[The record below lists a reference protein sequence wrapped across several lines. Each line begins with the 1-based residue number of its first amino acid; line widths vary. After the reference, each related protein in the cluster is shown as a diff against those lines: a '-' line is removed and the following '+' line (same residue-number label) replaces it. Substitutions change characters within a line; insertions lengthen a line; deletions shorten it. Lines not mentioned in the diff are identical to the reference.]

1 MSDKSPVSPTP
12 ADEKSS
18 GEKSRGLGRLLSTR
32 GQKLAAIVGGAF
44 LATIGGVIATRV
56 IAFGETTT
64 QKVLGGPAPLSVR
77 VLPRG
82 TYEESSAIGS
92 YYIVPR
98 AQLSSPD
105 AHSKTELDGFL
116 NEAKRLAW
124 ARGHAAVDGSPQII
138 MLELRSK
145 SDEPVTVTA
154 IKVRDLRRKP
164 PLRGWYVAFVPG
176 CGVAP
181 VRLANVDLD
190 APSPRFEYYE
200 SDASPKTDRLV
211 LSVTRT
217 DAELVQMSAMTD
229 DALVE
234 WRAEIFS
241 SSADGQGSIVVGD
254 GDKPFRVST
263 EIGSNGYR
271 YDFGTRRAVREP
283 AWDKGIS
290 AC

>member
-1 MSDKSPVSPTP
+1 VSE
-12 ADEKSS
+12 DD
-18 GEKSRGLGRLLSTR
+18 KSRGPGRLLKTR
-32 GQKLAAIVGGAF
+32 GQKVAAIVGGAF

-64 QKVLGGPAPLSVR
+64 QKVLGSSAPLSVR

-98 AQLSSPD
+98 AHLSGPD
-105 AHSKTELDGFL
+105 ALSKSDLDGWQ
-116 NEAKRLAW
+116 NEATRLAW
-124 ARGHAAVDGSPQII
+124 ARDHAAVDGSTQLI

-154 IKVRDLRRKP
+154 IKVRDLRREP
-164 PLRGWYVAFVPG
+164 PAHGWYVAFPIG
-176 CGVAP
+176 CGVAQ

-190 APSPRFEYYE
+190 APSPRFEYFE
-200 SDASPKTDRLV
+200 NDASPKTDRLV
-211 LSVTRT
+211 LTVTRT
-217 DAELVQMSAMTD
+217 DAELVQMSATTR

-234 WRAEIFS
+234 WRAEIFYS
-241 SSADGQGSIVVGD
+241 SPDGQGSIVVGD
-254 GDKPFRVST
+254 GGKPFRVST
-263 EIGSNGYR
+263 ELGSDGYR
-271 YDFGTRRAVREP
+271 YDFANRRAVREP
-283 AWDKGIS
+283 AWDRGIS